1 MSRAQLVIRNARVLD
16 GTGAPSFEADVEVR
30 EGRIASVGRGGDA
43 REEIDARGAVLSP
56 GFVDTHTH
64 DDGAL
69 LRHPGMEFKLAQGCT
84 SVVIGNCGFSA
95 APHRPDA
102 ESTPGGA
109 GLFPGLEM
117 DWTDLAGYFSA
128 VERVPQS
135 AHPKDYFYLSSY
147 LQHQYELQDEHRF
160 LRLSRYAHGE
170 CSLLSPIFPLQ
181 IVSL

>member
-30 EGRIASVGRGGDA
+30 EGRIASVGRAGDA

-102 ESTPGGA
+102 
-109 GLFPGLEM
+109 
-117 DWTDLAGYFSA
+117 
-128 VERVPQS
+128 
-135 AHPKDYFYLSSY
+135 
-147 LQHQYELQDEHRF
+147 
-160 LRLSRYAHGE
+160 
-170 CSLLSPIFPLQ
+170 
-181 IVSL
+181 